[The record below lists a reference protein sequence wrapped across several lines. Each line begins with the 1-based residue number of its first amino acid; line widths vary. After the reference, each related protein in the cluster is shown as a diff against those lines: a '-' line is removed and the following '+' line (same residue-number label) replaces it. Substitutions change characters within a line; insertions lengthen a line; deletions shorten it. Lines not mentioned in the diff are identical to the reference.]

1 MVKQIDKIGLDVEF
15 AVKDKE
21 GRILYVDDRLTK
33 DYSIGHDGGTLEL
46 RPDPAKDPQELVEN
60 LRKLMEKFH
69 KQHPNLVLSTKDTK
83 YPLGGHLHF
92 SFTSENWKEKE
103 KELFK
108 TCEYAIG
115 DAFWLSEETRR
126 YNEDLWNDIGYYQ
139 VHPKT
144 FEYKKSASSIAFHPE
159 FLFLTV
165 KLASYWIENQPQEY
179 PTDLHA
185 KLSPLTQQERSE
197 YLRLFHVYKT
207 NDISDK
213 VIEFWLYNSPVPK
226 PKLKI
231 DFHLSNSW
239 DAEVKEDILS
249 ALYGY
254 NLYVFI
260 DLLPGKEKRANIKI
274 DGYEKIES
282 LEVKC
287 PVFPYVKLP
296 AFLRK
301 KENWLKEKD
310 KVLPALVE
318 YCKVFHSLMSD
329 FDTKV
334 SLVNK

>member
-1 MVKQIDKIGLDVEF
+1 MIDKIGLDVEF

-21 GRILYVDDRLTK
+21 GRTLYVDDSIAK
-33 DYSIGHDGGTLEL
+33 GYSIGHDGGVLEL
-46 RPDPAKDPQELVEN
+46 RPDPAKDPKELVEN

-69 KQHPNLVLSTKDTK
+69 KQHPSLVLSTKDTK

-103 KELFK
+103 KALFK
-108 TCEYAIG
+108 VCEYAIG
-115 DAFWLSEETRR
+115 DTFWLSEETRR

-144 FEYKKSASSIAFHPE
+144 FEYKKSPSAIAYHPE
-159 FLFLTV
+159 FLLLTLKLV
-165 KLASYWIENQPQEY
+165 KHWIEREIPQDQ
-179 PTDLHA
+179 DLLT

-213 VIEFWLYNSPVPK
+213 VIEFWLYNSPVPE
-226 PKLKI
+226 PKLKV
-231 DFHLSNSW
+231 DLHLSKSW
-239 DAEVKEDILS
+239 DEQVKEDILS
-249 ALYGY
+249 ALSGY

-318 YCKVFHSLMSD
+318 YCEVFHSLMSD
-329 FDTKV
+329 FDLSISKEG
-334 SLVNK
+334 L